1 MLNWLGF
8 TIADPWH
15 AMNVQAI
22 NPPLLNPFGL
32 NKVSDAGFSPFGG
45 PVPLGGFG
53 APYVI
58 AAKPVPG
65 LFAKPD
71 SAGAGSAKTGGTTTS
86 SFASFASSGPPAGM
100 PSAIAPF
107 ATPPLP
113 LSGPA
118 YLI

>member
-1 MLNWLGF
+1 
-8 TIADPWH
+8 
-15 AMNVQAI
+15 MNVQAI

-32 NKVSDAGFSPFGG
+32 NKVSGAGYSPFGG

-58 AAKPVPG
+58 AIKPPPG

-71 SAGAGSAKTGGTTTS
+71 SDSSGSSKTGAPPPP
-86 SFASFASSGPPAGM
+86 SFASFGPPPGM
-100 PSAIAPF
+100 PSAVQPF